1 MEYREM
7 NFAEDEDR
15 TEWDRGW
22 RERPLRQLVNP
33 VQIDVAPTADPAWGK
48 LVRVEVAADPPQFS
62 DTGYRNSEICPVCG
76 DVTSAYNQIA
86 ATIYPYFDGGFSYS
100 LPCWVHEACLVSC
113 EEIAGPA
120 PVPW

>member
-1 MEYREM
+1 M

-15 TEWDRGW
+15 TEWDRVW

-33 VQIDVAPTADPAWGK
+33 VQIDVVPTSDPAWGEV
-48 LVRVEVAADPPQFS
+48 VRIEIAADPPQFS
-62 DTGYRNSEICPVCG
+62 DTGWRNSEDCPVCG
-76 DVTSAYNQIA
+76 NVTSADHRIA
-86 ATIYPYFDGGFSYS
+86 ATIYPYFESGFSYG
-100 LPCWVHEACLVSC
+100 LPCWVHESCLLSC